1 MGIKRGTESLNLF
14 ARPIINVLLVIGTV
28 MLAGMMFLT
37 ALDVALRYIF
47 NSPITGAYEVIEFLM
62 AIVVPFGIAYCGHQ
76 GSHVVV
82 DLLLIRLPKGVQA
95 IIGSITA
102 FLTLGL
108 FILITWQ
115 NLVYIQEQYESK
127 LTSAVLLIP
136 VYPFIGVVAI
146 ASAVF
151 CLFLLIDFLKFIS
164 EAVEK

>member
-1 MGIKRGTESLNLF
+1 MGIKRGADSLNLF
-14 ARPIINVLLVIGTV
+14 ASHIINVLLVIGTG

-47 NSPITGAYEVIEFLM
+47 NSPLPGAYEVIEYLM

-82 DLLLIRLPKGVQA
+82 DLLVVRLPKRVQA

-102 FLTLGL
+102 FLSLGL
-108 FILITWQ
+108 LILITWQ
-115 NLVYIQEQYESK
+115 NLIYIKEQYESK
-127 LTSAVLLIP
+127 LTSAVLLLP
-136 VYPFIGVVAI
+136 VYPFIGIVAV

-151 CLFLLIDFLKFIS
+151 CLVLLIDFLKFIS

>member
-1 MGIKRGTESLNLF
+1 MGIKKGVDSLNLF
-14 ARPIINVLLVIGTV
+14 AHPIINILLIIGTS

-47 NSPITGAYEVIEFLM
+47 NSPITGAYELIEFLM

-82 DLLLIRLPKGVQA
+82 DLLIVRLPKRVQA

-115 NLVYIQEQYESK
+115 NFIYIQEQYRSK

-136 VYPFIGVVAI
+136 VYPFIGIVAA

-151 CLFLLIDFLKFIS
+151 CLVLLIDFLKFIS

>member
-1 MGIKRGTESLNLF
+1 MRRGTDSLQRF
-14 ARPIINVLLVIGTV
+14 VRPIINVLLVIGAS

-47 NSPITGAYEVIEFLM
+47 NRPITGAYEVIEFLM

-76 GSHVVV
+76 GGHVVV
-82 DLLLIRLPKGVQA
+82 DLLFVRFPKRVQA
-95 IIGSITA
+95 IIGGMTG

-108 FILITWQ
+108 FLLITWQ
-115 NLVYIQEQYESK
+115 NFIYIQEQYGSK

-151 CLFLLIDFLKFIS
+151 CLVLLIDFLKFLA
-164 EAVEK
+164 EVVEK

>member
-1 MGIKRGTESLNLF
+1 MEIKRGVTSLNLI
-14 ARPIINVLLVIGTV
+14 AHPIINILLVIGAGMV
-28 MLAGMMFLT
+28 AGMMLLT
-37 ALDVALRYIF
+37 ACDVALRYIF
-47 NSPITGAYEVIEFLM
+47 NRPITGAYEVIAFFM

-82 DLLLIRLPKGVQA
+82 DLLVVRLPKKLRA
-95 IIGSITA
+95 IIGSVTA

-115 NLVYIQEQYESK
+115 NFIYIQEQYQSK

-136 VYPFIGVVAI
+136 VYPFIGIVAV

-151 CLFLLIDFLKFIS
+151 CLVLLIDFFKSIS
-164 EAVEK
+164 EVVEK